1 MLSKPLSNSYPPAL
15 EDRFHAPEGW
25 QTGEFTHH
33 GRNIHY
39 GYVLADN
46 AKGTVVLLSGL
57 SEFSE
62 KYFETVKDLLT
73 RGFSVFTMD
82 WYGQGRSAR
91 FFPDSQK
98 RHSTG
103 FEHDADDLDHFISD
117 IVKPTTNAQTLVL
130 LAHSMGGN
138 MGLRYAIQNP
148 QTFKVIAISAPM
160 IGIDAIR
167 LLPDWFIRFLLW
179 VLTPFHSAYIS
190 GGHDWHEDIRTSEDN
205 DIFSSDPVR
214 KEIHNQWCMHAPVL
228 QIGSPTFGWI
238 KAATE
243 SGNIL
248 LRHNYSNFT
257 VPCLL
262 ATAGDEKL
270 VDNATTDI
278 LSEKMPNC
286 TLINIPHSKHE
297 ILMETDAIRNTF
309 WDGFDKLLEENSI
322 LT

>member
-1 MLSKPLSNSYPPAL
+1 MSSKPLSSYPPNL
-15 EDRFHAPEGW
+15 DDRFHAPENW
-25 QTGEFTHH
+25 QTGEFTHS
-33 GRNIHY
+33 GRTIYY
-39 GYVLADN
+39 GYVLTDD

-62 KYFETVKDLLT
+62 KYYETIKELVA
-73 RGFSVFTMD
+73 RGLSVFTLD

-91 FFPDSQK
+91 YFPDSQK

-103 FEHDADDLDHFISD
+103 FAHDAEDLDHFISA
-117 IVKPTTNAQTLVL
+117 IVQPTTNAQTLVM

-138 MGLRYAIQNP
+138 MGLRYAIQKP
-148 QTFKVIAISAPM
+148 QTFKAIAISAPM

-167 LLPDWFIRFLLW
+167 LLPKWFVRFLLW
-179 VLTPFHSAYIS
+179 ILTPFHRSYIS
-190 GGHDWHEDIRTSEDN
+190 GGHDWHEDIRMSEDN
-205 DIFSSDPVR
+205 EIFSSDPVR
-214 KEIHNQWCMHAPVL
+214 KEIHNKWCLHAPAL

-248 LRHNYSNFT
+248 LCHDYSDFT
-257 VPCLL
+257 IPCLF

-270 VDNATTDI
+270 VDNDATRR
-278 LSEKMPNC
+278 LSEKIPNC
-286 TLINIPHSKHE
+286 RLINIPLSKHE
-297 ILMETDAIRNTF
+297 IMMETDEIRNRF
-309 WDGFDKLLEENSI
+309 WDGFDKLLVENGI